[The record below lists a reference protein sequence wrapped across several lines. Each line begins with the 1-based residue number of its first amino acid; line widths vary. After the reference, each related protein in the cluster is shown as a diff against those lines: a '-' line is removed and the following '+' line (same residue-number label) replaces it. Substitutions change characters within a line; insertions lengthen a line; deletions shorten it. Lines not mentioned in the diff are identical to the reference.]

1 MAGTDENS
9 ITAADLRLACNELA
23 FVTKLVG
30 SEERA
35 LKVMDSLLDDLA
47 KGFIRWDCDSL
58 RVNGDFQAYPSLR
71 TAFAAA
77 RGRAFF
83 WHRDEHS
90 RVEADWRTSC
100 AAWMGPLAGFDSDG
114 RGNSWPIF
122 DPCASTS
129 LMASGVRFHHGDVI
143 DRLVARGLM
152 PRPPAPSLPSAE
164 PPIAPRVEDTLV
176 SQDNPEPEIA
186 AAVPAF
192 ATTTTK
198 QRMGSQE
205 QWLALL
211 ALEIYG
217 EDLPLLTPAG
227 LQHAIEA
234 RQKAKT
240 LKTPLPP
247 HWVPDWEACK
257 RFLQKRG
264 KRRPR

>member
-100 AAWMGPLAGFDSDG
+100 AAWMGPLAGFGSDG

-129 LMASGVRFHHGDVI
+129 LMASGVRSHHGDVI
-143 DRLVARGLM
+143 DRLVADRRHRPCRRQSPRSRHGSRTRWSLKTIQNRRL
-152 PRPPAPSLPSAE
+152 RPPCQPSRRRRRS
-164 PPIAPRVEDTLV
+164 RGWGRR
-176 SQDNPEPEIA
+176 SN
-186 AAVPAF
+186 
-192 ATTTTK
+192 
-198 QRMGSQE
+198 GSRC
-205 QWLALL
+205 W
-211 ALEIYG
+211 
-217 EDLPLLTPAG
+217 
-227 LQHAIEA
+227 
-234 RQKAKT
+234 R
-240 LKTPLPP
+240 
-247 HWVPDWEACK
+247 
-257 RFLQKRG
+257 
-264 KRRPR
+264 